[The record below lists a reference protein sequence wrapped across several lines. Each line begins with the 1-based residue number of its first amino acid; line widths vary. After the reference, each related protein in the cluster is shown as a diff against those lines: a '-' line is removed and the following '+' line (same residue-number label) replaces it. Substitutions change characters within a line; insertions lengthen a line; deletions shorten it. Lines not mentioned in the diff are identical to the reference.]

1 MKKIIL
7 LMSLAGVFFNAYA
20 EGSDDTD
27 GSITWAV
34 KNQSNGVIKVSS
46 AGAYNINKTNYDPL
60 NFNIWANPGQSTMV
74 MRDNWGYNSGN
85 LSPTQNI
92 IIYDNN
98 NNKIARVD
106 IGIITNHIPYNFG
119 PSMNHKSQQ
128 ACGYAGIVCVM
139 FADGEVADGYS
150 ISYGSVRVDSDYEV
164 AGDIIV
170 SRGSAP
176 TPTPSPTPAP
186 ASKYS
191 ATFSNVSPVDLKIK
205 TGGNVVANIAAGT
218 KQQSLTL
225 DPYTTYSVVYSGTY
239 ADQGAFTIQ
248 KYTDLVI
255 QNTPVAAASGLQDLQ
270 VNYSS
275 NNKQFVGSFN
285 NILQGGQPKFSGD
298 CKKDGSSG
306 VVCTIANNDR
316 ISSLLVDVSGGSAPT
331 PVAAYTCNQ
340 GNWSSTDVYAPINTT
355 KAIEKDKD
363 CSYYN
368 AASSKKA
375 SRVKA
380 SNGQVYPK
388 VTYNTQDFV
397 ACWWAAAGQA
407 PGQDGGPWKLY
418 NPNKNVC
425 N

>member
-1 MKKIIL
+1 
-7 LMSLAGVFFNAYA
+7 MSLAGGFFNAYA
-20 EGSDDTD
+20 DGVVN

-46 AGAYNINKTNYDPL
+46 SGAYDIINTNYDPK

-74 MRDNWGYNSGN
+74 MRDNWGYSTGN
-85 LSPTQNI
+85 LSPTQSI

-98 NNKIARVD
+98 SNNKIARVD
-106 IGIITNHIPYNFG
+106 IGIITNQIQYNFG
-119 PSMNHKSQQ
+119 PGMNHRSEQ
-128 ACGYAGIVCVM
+128 ACGSGGIVCVM
-139 FADGEVADGYS
+139 FADGDVADGYS
-150 ISYGSVRVDSDYEV
+150 ISYGSVRVEGKDGTEV

-176 TPTPSPTPAP
+176 TPTPTPSPTPAP
-186 ASKYS
+186 ASNYS
-191 ATFSNVSPVDLKIK
+191 ATFSNTSPVDLKIK
-205 TGGNVVANIAAGT
+205 AGGNVVANIAAGT

-225 DPYTTYSVVYSGTY
+225 NPYTTYNVVYSGTY

-306 VVCTIANNDR
+306 VVCTIATNDR

-331 PVAAYTCNQ
+331 PVAPYTCNQ

-388 VTYNTQDFV
+388 VTNDGKEYV
-397 ACWWAAAGQA
+397 ACWWANAGQT
-407 PGQDGGPWKLY
+407 PGVDGGPWKSY